1 MDDRRSIRGDST
13 GFTPPTLPIA
23 ALAVALLAG
32 APQVSG
38 GGAGVAPEVVKLS
51 AARHFDFAIFLKPD
65 LRNVPEITGKFAP
78 LIVRE
83 VDSASIWARHAPL
96 HFGGRN
102 LQLFALP
109 HWLEWQAKPWRR
121 AFAYEGSIKI
131 NGLDHPQ
138 VTYIWQHAA
147 AGDSPAMVR
156 IGLRITIGSDGFP
169 IVWEVLDSRQQ
180 SSILYVSRSAENLA
194 AAQFGAPLT
203 DRHLSI
209 EQSFDQA
216 RDVIVV
222 RALEDGPIP
231 MGPYIYADAASQI
244 TSILC
249 RCSPTQVDEF
259 LLEKQYQV
267 EPMTDELKALLP
279 QTDLTKMLRWPQ
291 GL

>member
-1 MDDRRSIRGDST
+1 MDDRWSGRGVST
-13 GFTPPTLPIA
+13 VFDAPILQIM
-23 ALAVALLAG
+23 ALAIALLAG

-38 GGAGVAPEVVKLS
+38 GGAGVAPAVVKLS
-51 AARHFDFAIFLKPD
+51 AARHYDFGIFLKPD

-83 VDSASIWARHAPL
+83 VNSASILARYVPL

-109 HWLEWQAKPWRR
+109 HWLQWQAKPWRQ
-121 AFAYEGSIKI
+121 AFAYEGSARI
-131 NGLDHPQ
+131 NDVDHPQ
-138 VTYIWQHAA
+138 VTYIWQQPA
-147 AGDSPAMVR
+147 AGATPAIVR
-156 IGLRITIGSDGFP
+156 VGLRITLGSDGFP
-169 IVWEVLDSRQQ
+169 VVWEVLDVRQP
-180 SSILYVSRSAENLA
+180 STILYVSRSAENLA

-209 EQSFDQA
+209 ERALVKSPS
-216 RDVIVV
+216 VIVV

-231 MGPYIYADAASQI
+231 MGPYIYADTTNQI

-249 RCSPTQVDEF
+249 RCSPTQVDAF
-259 LLEKQYQV
+259 LLEKQYQM

-279 QTDLTKMLRWPQ
+279 QTDLTKLLRWPQ

>member
-23 ALAVALLAG
+23 ALFAALLAG

-51 AARHFDFAIFLKPD
+51 AARHFDFGIFLKRD
-65 LRNVPEITGKFAP
+65 LQNAPEITGKFAP

-83 VDSASIWARHAPL
+83 VDSASILARYAPF

-121 AFAYEGSIKI
+121 AFAHEGSVRI
-131 NGLDHPQ
+131 NDVDHPQ
-138 VTYIWQHAA
+138 VTYIWQHPA
-147 AGDSPAMVR
+147 AGSSPANAR
-156 IGLRITIGSDGFP
+156 LGLRITLGSDGFP
-169 IVWEVLDSRQQ
+169 VVWEVLDSRQQ
-180 SSILYVSRSAENLA
+180 STILYVSRSAENLA
-194 AAQFGAPLT
+194 TAEFGAPLP
-203 DRHLSI
+203 DRHLSV
-209 EQSFDQA
+209 EQSLEVA

-222 RALEDGPIP
+222 RAIEDGPIP
-231 MGPYIYADAASQI
+231 MGPYIYADSSNQI
-244 TSILC
+244 TGVLC

-259 LLEKQYQV
+259 LLEKQYQM

-279 QTDLTKMLRWPQ
+279 QTDLTKMLRWPK